1 MKIGYARI
9 STTDQNLDLQIDALK
24 QAGCERIYCDT
35 ITGSSTH
42 RPEFDKM
49 LEALRP
55 GDVLTVWKLD
65 RIGRSLKHL
74 IEISHH
80 LDQQGVDLHI
90 ITQGIDTTTP
100 AGKMLFQI
108 MGSVAEYEKA
118 LIQERVQA
126 GLKSARERGRV
137 GGRPTSLNHEQK
149 KQIFAMHQAKTSSVS
164 AIAKTFGVSRP
175 TIYKV
180 IKAEEERRSNL
191 KAVI

>member
-1 MKIGYARI
+1 MKIGYARV
-9 STTDQNLDLQIDALK
+9 STSDQNLDLQIDALQ
-24 QAGCERIYCDT
+24 QAGCERIYQDT
-35 ITGSSTH
+35 ITGSSTK

-49 LEALRP
+49 IDSLRA

-74 IEISHH
+74 LQIADDLQEKGIH
-80 LDQQGVDLHI
+80 LHI
-90 ITQGIDTTTP
+90 ITQGIDTSSP
-100 AGKMLFQI
+100 AGKMLFSI
-108 MGSVAEYEKA
+108 MGSIAEYEKT

-126 GLKSARERGRV
+126 GLQAARLRNRV
-137 GGRPTSLNHEQK
+137 GGRPNSLNSEQK
-149 KQIFAMHQAKTSSVS
+149 KQIVAMYQSKSSSVS

-180 IKAEEERRSNL
+180 VREYEARKENL